1 MQKRWVLKPG
11 GDPEKVAALSAAL
24 GVAPALAELLVQRN
38 VDTFADARAFFR
50 PELGN
55 LHNPFLMKDMD
66 KAVSRIIRALDSN
79 EKILVYGDY
88 DVDGTTA
95 VALVYTFLIELGHEQ
110 IDFYI
115 PDRYAEGYG
124 ISFQSVD
131 YAAEN
136 NFSLVIA
143 LDCGIKAIEK
153 VAKGRERGIDYIIC
167 DHHRPG
173 DQLPDA
179 VAVLDAKRTDCPY
192 PFKELSG
199 CGVGFKLIQALASTR
214 DVPFNSLH
222 KYLDLVVVSIAS
234 DIVPITGEN
243 RILAYYGLKR
253 LNHNPRPGFEAILK
267 FSNVNRKVTG
277 SDGAGTDAYVNGG
290 VPEGDT
296 FIFSRELSI
305 SDLVFLLGPRINA
318 AGRIESGRNSVELL
332 ICSDPEKAEKIGQQ
346 INDFNTTR
354 RDLDSTTTDMA
365 MDAIRN
371 LPRLRTAR
379 TTVVYNPE
387 WHKGVIGIVA
397 SRLIESY
404 YRPTIV
410 LTQSNGLITGSARSI
425 KDFDIYDAIDECS
438 DLLEHFGGHKYAA
451 GLSMRPENLDA
462 FIDKFETVATRMIT
476 EEMLTP
482 EVEIDLTINLNEIDQ
497 KFIRILKQFAPFG
510 PGNMSP
516 VFQTSGVIDN
526 GYGRVVG
533 KNHLKLTIG
542 HPEISSAPFPAIAFQ
557 QGDHYPY
564 ISTGKPFDVA
574 YHIEENEWN
583 GKKEI
588 QLNIKDIR
596 IQPAKE
602 G

>member
-1 MQKRWVLKPG
+1 MHKRWVLKPG
-11 GDPEKVAALSAAL
+11 GDPEKVASLAVAL
-24 GVAPALAELLVQRN
+24 GVAPALAELLIQRDVN
-38 VDTFADARAFFR
+38 TFAEARAFFR

-55 LHNPFLMKDMD
+55 LHDPFLMKDMD
-66 KAVSRIIRALDSN
+66 LAVNRINKAMDAG

-95 VALVYTFLIELGHEQ
+95 VALVYTFLRELGHDK

-131 YAAEN
+131 FAAEN
-136 NFSLVIA
+136 GFSLVIA

-153 VAKGRERGIDYIIC
+153 VAKGKEKGVDFIIC

-173 DQLPDA
+173 EFLPEA
-179 VAVLDAKRTDCPY
+179 VAVLDAKRSDCNY

-199 CGVGFKLIQALASTR
+199 CGVGFKLIQALASAR
-214 DVPFNSLH
+214 NIPFSTLN

-243 RILAYYGLKR
+243 RILAYYGLKL
-253 LNHNPRPGFEAILK
+253 LNQSPRPGFEAILK
-267 FSNVNRKVTG
+267 FSNVNRKPVSAVTEPNG
-277 SDGAGTDAYVNGG
+277 LVNGNESD
-290 VPEGDT
+290 PEE
-296 FIFSRELSI
+296 FIFSRELTI

-332 ICSDPEKAEKIGQQ
+332 ICEDDEKAERIGQQ
-346 INDFNTTR
+346 MNDFNTTR

-365 MDAIRN
+365 MDAIKTV
-371 LPRLRTAR
+371 PRLKSAR
-379 TTVVYNPE
+379 STVVYNPD

-451 GLSMRPENLDA
+451 GLSMKPENLNA
-462 FIDKFETVATRMIT
+462 FIEKFEMVATRMISDD
-476 EEMLTP
+476 MLTP
-482 EVEIDLTINLNEIDQ
+482 EVEIDLDIKLNEINQ
-497 KFIRILKQFAPFG
+497 KFMRVLKQFAPFG

-516 VFQTSGVIDN
+516 VFQTNGVIDN

-542 HPEISSAPFPAIAFQ
+542 HPEIASAPFPAIAFQ
-557 QGDHYPY
+557 QGDHFPY
-564 ISTGKPFDVA
+564 ISSGRPFNIC

-583 GKKEI
+583 GKKDI
-588 QLNIKDIR
+588 QLNIKDIK
-596 IQPAKE
+596 ISPSE
-602 G
+602 

>member
-1 MQKRWVLKPG
+1 MHKRWVLKPG
-11 GDPEKVAALSAAL
+11 GDPEKVTHLAAAL
-24 GVAPALAELLVQRN
+24 GVAPALAELLVQRDVN
-38 VDTFADARAFFR
+38 TFAEARAFFR
-50 PELGN
+50 PELSN
-55 LHNPFLMKDMD
+55 LHDPFLMKDMD
-66 KAVSRIIRALDSN
+66 KAVERIIKAIETG

-95 VALVYTFLIELGHEQ
+95 VALVYTFLRELGHNK

-131 YAAEN
+131 FAADN
-136 NFSLVIA
+136 GFSLVIA

-153 VAKGRERGIDYIIC
+153 VARGKEKGIDFIIC

-173 DQLPDA
+173 EFLPEA
-179 VAVLDAKRTDCPY
+179 VAVLDAKRLDCSY

-214 DVPFNSLH
+214 GMPFSTLN

-243 RILAYYGLKR
+243 RILAYYGLKL
-253 LNHNPRPGFEAILK
+253 LNQSPRPGFEAILK
-267 FSNVNRKVTG
+267 FSNVNRKPVNVVTEANG
-277 SDGAGTDAYVNGG
+277 LVNGN
-290 VPEGDT
+290 EGDPEE
-296 FIFSRELSI
+296 FIFSRELTI

-332 ICSDPEKAEKIGQQ
+332 ICEDDEKAERIGQQ

-365 MDAIRN
+365 MDAIKTV
-371 LPRLRTAR
+371 PRLRSAR
-379 TTVVYNPE
+379 STVVYNPD

-451 GLSMRPENLDA
+451 GLSMKPENLDA
-462 FIDKFETVATRMIT
+462 FIEKFETVATRMIS
-476 EEMLTP
+476 EDMLTP
-482 EVEIDLTINLNEIDQ
+482 EVEIDLDIKLNEINQ
-497 KFIRILKQFAPFG
+497 KFMRVLKQFAPFG

-516 VFQTSGVIDN
+516 VFQTNGVIDN

-542 HPEISSAPFPAIAFQ
+542 HPEIASAPFPAIAFQ
-557 QGDHYPY
+557 QGDHFPY
-564 ISTGKPFDVA
+564 ISSGRPFNIC

-583 GKKEI
+583 GKKDI
-588 QLNIKDIR
+588 QLNIKDIK
-596 IQPAKE
+596 ISPSE
-602 G
+602 

>member
-1 MQKRWVLKPG
+1 MHKRWVLKPG
-11 GDPEKVAALSAAL
+11 GDPEKVASLAAAL
-24 GVAPALAELLVQRN
+24 GVAPALAELLIQREVN
-38 VDTFADARAFFR
+38 TFEEARAFFR
-50 PELGN
+50 PELAN
-55 LHNPFLMKDMD
+55 LHDPFLMKDMD
-66 KAVSRIIRALDSN
+66 KAVARVVRAIEQN
-79 EKILVYGDY
+79 ERILVYGDY

-95 VALVYTFLIELGHEQ
+95 VALVYTFLRELGHER

-131 YAAEN
+131 FAADN
-136 NFSLVIA
+136 GFSLVIA
-143 LDCGIKAIEK
+143 LDCGIKAVEK
-153 VAKGRERGIDYIIC
+153 VARGKEKGIDFIIC

-173 DQLPDA
+173 ETLPEA
-179 VAVLDAKRTDCPY
+179 VAVLDPKRQDCTY

-199 CGVGFKLIQALASTR
+199 CGVGFKLIQALAFTR
-214 DVPFNSLH
+214 KVPFSTLI

-243 RILAYYGLKR
+243 RILAYYGLKL
-253 LNHNPRPGFEAILK
+253 LNQSPRPGFEAILR
-267 FSNVNRKVTG
+267 FSNINRKTPG
-277 SDGAGTDAYVNGG
+277 TPNEPNGAAKDSETD
-290 VPEGDT
+290 PEE
-296 FIFSRELSI
+296 FIFSRELTI

-318 AGRIESGRNSVELL
+318 AGRIESGKNSVELL
-332 ICSDPEKAEKIGQQ
+332 ICEDPDKAEKIGQQ

-371 LPRLRTAR
+371 IPRLRNAR
-379 TTVVYNPE
+379 STVVYNPD

-451 GLSMRPENLDA
+451 GLSMRPENLNT
-462 FIDKFETVATRMIT
+462 FISRFEEVATRMIT
-476 EEMLTP
+476 EDMLTP
-482 EVEIDLTINLNEIDQ
+482 EVEVDLELKLNVING
-497 KFIRILKQFAPFG
+497 KFLKVLKQFAPFG

-516 VFQTSGVIDN
+516 VFQTNGVIDN

-542 HPEISSAPFPAIAFQ
+542 HPDIASAPFPAIAFQ
-557 QGDHYPY
+557 QGDHFSY
-564 ISTGKPFDVA
+564 ISKGQPFNIC

-583 GKKEI
+583 GKRDI
-588 QLNIKDIR
+588 QLNIKDIKTGS
-596 IQPAKE
+596 AE
-602 G
+602 

>member
-1 MQKRWVLKPG
+1 MHKRWVLKPG
-11 GDPEKVAALSAAL
+11 GDPEKVASLAAAL
-24 GVAPALAELLVQRN
+24 GVAPALAELLIQRDVN
-38 VDTFADARAFFR
+38 TFAEARAFFR

-55 LHNPFLMKDMD
+55 LHDPFLMKDMD
-66 KAVSRIIRALDSN
+66 LAVNRINKAMDAG

-95 VALVYTFLIELGHEQ
+95 VALVYTFLRELGHDK

-131 YAAEN
+131 FAAEN
-136 NFSLVIA
+136 GFSLVIA

-153 VAKGRERGIDYIIC
+153 VAKGKEKGVDFIIC

-173 DQLPDA
+173 EFLPEA
-179 VAVLDAKRTDCPY
+179 VAVLDAKRSDCNY

-199 CGVGFKLIQALASTR
+199 CGVGFKLIQALASAR
-214 DVPFNSLH
+214 NIPFSTLN

-243 RILAYYGLKR
+243 RILAYYGLKL
-253 LNHNPRPGFEAILK
+253 LNQSPRPGFEAILK
-267 FSNVNRKVTG
+267 FSNVNRKPVSAVTEANG
-277 SDGAGTDAYVNGG
+277 LVNGNESD
-290 VPEGDT
+290 PEE
-296 FIFSRELSI
+296 FIFSRELTI

-332 ICSDPEKAEKIGQQ
+332 ICEDDEKAERIGQQ

-365 MDAIRN
+365 MDAIKTV
-371 LPRLRTAR
+371 PRLKSAR
-379 TTVVYNPE
+379 STVVYNPD

-451 GLSMRPENLDA
+451 GLSMKPENLNA
-462 FIDKFETVATRMIT
+462 FIEKFEMVATRMISDD
-476 EEMLTP
+476 MLTP
-482 EVEIDLTINLNEIDQ
+482 EVEIDLDIKLNEINQ
-497 KFIRILKQFAPFG
+497 KFMRVLKQFAPFG

-516 VFQTSGVIDN
+516 VFQTNGVIDN

-542 HPEISSAPFPAIAFQ
+542 HPEIASAPFPAIAFQ
-557 QGDHYPY
+557 QGDHFPY
-564 ISTGKPFDVA
+564 ISSGRPFNIC

-583 GKKEI
+583 GKKDI
-588 QLNIKDIR
+588 QLNIKDIK
-596 IQPAKE
+596 ISPSE
-602 G
+602 

>member
-1 MQKRWVLKPG
+1 
-11 GDPEKVAALSAAL
+11 
-24 GVAPALAELLVQRN
+24 LVQRDIN
-38 VDTFADARAFFR
+38 TFEEARDFFR
-50 PELGN
+50 PELKN
-55 LHNPFLMKDMD
+55 LHDPFLMKDMD
-66 KAVSRIIRALDSN
+66 KAVTRIIHALDN
-79 EKILVYGDY
+79 DEKILVYGDY

-95 VALVYTFLIELGHEQ
+95 VALVYTFLQELGHQ
-110 IDFYI
+110 KLDFYI

-131 YAAEN
+131 FAAEN
-136 NFSLVIA
+136 GFGLVIA

-153 VAKGRERGIDYIIC
+153 VAKGKEKGVDYIIC

-173 DQLPDA
+173 DQLPEA
-179 VAVLDAKRTDCPY
+179 IAVLDAKRLDCPY

-199 CGVGFKLIQALASTR
+199 CGVGFKLIQALAATKKL
-214 DVPFNSLH
+214 PFNVLH

-243 RILAYYGLKR
+243 RILAYFGLKL
-253 LNHNPRPGFEAILK
+253 LNQNPRPGFEAILK
-267 FSNVNRKVTG
+267 FSNVNRKVEG
-277 SDGAGTDAYVNGG
+277 NGAAPTIPLTNGTEAES
-290 VPEGDT
+290 EG

-332 ICSDPEKAEKIGQQ
+332 ICKDEVKAEKIGQQ

-354 RDLDSTTTDMA
+354 RDLDSNTTEMA
-365 MDAIRN
+365 MDD
-371 LPRLRTAR
+371 LKTMSRLQNAR
-379 TTVVYNPE
+379 STVVYNPD

-410 LTQSNGLITGSARSI
+410 LTQSNGFITGSARSI

-451 GLSMRPENLDA
+451 GLSMKPENLDE
-462 FIDKFETVATRMIT
+462 FIKRFEAVARRVIT
-476 EEMLTP
+476 DDMLTP
-482 EVEIDLTINLNEIDQ
+482 EVEIDMGINLNEINQ
-497 KFIRILKQFAPFG
+497 KFLRVLKQFAPFG

-516 VFQTSGVIDN
+516 VFQTKGVIDN
-526 GYGRVVG
+526 GYGRIVG
-533 KNHLKLTIG
+533 KNHLKLTLG
-542 HPEISSAPFPAIAFQ
+542 QSEISSNPFPAIAFQ
-557 QGDHYPY
+557 QGDHFPY
-564 ISTGKPFDVA
+564 INSGKPFNIC

-583 GKKEI
+583 GKKDI
-588 QLNIKDIR
+588 QLNIKDIKV
-596 IQPAKE
+596 QDPE
-602 G
+602 E